1 MVSYKK
7 MIDLFPVQNFNSQ
20 KSKDDVTRN
29 PKLEKIKGMN
39 GKFFK

>member
-7 MIDLFPVQNFNSQ
+7 MIDLYPVQNFNSQ
-20 KSKDDVTRN
+20 KSKDVTTN
-29 PKLEKIKGMN
+29 PKLEKIKGMK